1 MDTCLK
7 RIVAYIIDILI
18 VTVVV
23 SAISMIP
30 RIDPYKKDYEK
41 AYNEYL
47 DIVSDAQNENSVDYK
62 DRIIELNYDIY
73 KYRVVSNILSVIS
86 LVGYFG
92 ILQMVMNGQTVGKKV
107 LKIKVVGNNGK
118 KLNFGNYFLR
128 TLILNNI
135 FFTVINMIA
144 VYILKGSNFY
154 YFTYIVNMLQSTIY
168 MILIIM
174 MVLRKDNRGLHDL
187 LAGTKVIDV
196 GSEDVTIIEEEK
208 ETIKE
213 KAERKSK
220 KNSTK

>member
-107 LKIKVVGNNGK
+107 LKIKVVSNNGK

>member
-73 KYRVVSNILSVIS
+73 KYRVVSNIISVIS

-196 GSEDVTIIEEEK
+196 ESEDVTIIEEKK

-213 KAERKSK
+213 KAEKKSK

>member
-73 KYRVVSNILSVIS
+73 KYRVVSNIISVIS

-107 LKIKVVGNNGK
+107 LKIKVVSNNGK

-196 GSEDVTIIEEEK
+196 ESEDVTIIEEKK

-213 KAERKSK
+213 KSEKKSK

>member
-41 AYNEYL
+41 SYNEYL

-73 KYRVVSNILSVIS
+73 KYRVVSNIISVIS

-107 LKIKVVGNNGK
+107 LKIKVVSNNGK

-196 GSEDVTIIEEEK
+196 ESEDVTIIEEKK

-213 KAERKSK
+213 KAEKKSK

>member
-1 MDTCLK
+1 
-7 RIVAYIIDILI
+7 
-18 VTVVV
+18 
-23 SAISMIP
+23 MIP

-73 KYRVVSNILSVIS
+73 KYRVVSNIISVIS

-107 LKIKVVGNNGK
+107 LKIKVVSNNGK

-196 GSEDVTIIEEEK
+196 ESEDVTIIEEKK

-213 KAERKSK
+213 KSEKKSK

>member
-196 GSEDVTIIEEEK
+196 GSEDVTIIEEKK

>member
-73 KYRVVSNILSVIS
+73 KYRVVSNIISVIS

-107 LKIKVVGNNGK
+107 LKIKVVSNNGK

-196 GSEDVTIIEEEK
+196 GSEDVTIMEEKK

>member
-73 KYRVVSNILSVIS
+73 KYRVVSNIISAIS

-196 GSEDVTIIEEEK
+196 GSEDVTIIEEKK

-213 KAERKSK
+213 KAEKKSK

>member
-73 KYRVVSNILSVIS
+73 KYRVVSNIISVIS
-86 LVGYFG
+86 LAGYFG

-107 LKIKVVGNNGK
+107 LKIKVVSNNGK

-196 GSEDVTIIEEEK
+196 GSEDVTLIEEKK

-213 KAERKSK
+213 KAEKKSK

>member
-73 KYRVVSNILSVIS
+73 KYRVVSNIISVIS

-107 LKIKVVGNNGK
+107 LKIKVVSNNGK

-196 GSEDVTIIEEEK
+196 ESEDVTIIEEKK

-213 KAERKSK
+213 KAEKKSK

>member
-73 KYRVVSNILSVIS
+73 KYRVVSNIISAIS

-213 KAERKSK
+213 KAEKKSK

>member
-73 KYRVVSNILSVIS
+73 KYRVVSNIISVIS

-107 LKIKVVGNNGK
+107 LKIKVVSNNGK

-213 KAERKSK
+213 KAEKKSK

>member
-73 KYRVVSNILSVIS
+73 KYRVVSNIISAIS

-107 LKIKVVGNNGK
+107 LKIKVVSNNGK

-196 GSEDVTIIEEEK
+196 GSEDVTIIEEKK

>member
-73 KYRVVSNILSVIS
+73 KYRVVSNIISVIS

-107 LKIKVVGNNGK
+107 LKIKVVSNNGK

-196 GSEDVTIIEEEK
+196 GSEDVTIIEEKK

-213 KAERKSK
+213 KAEKKSK

>member
-73 KYRVVSNILSVIS
+73 KYRVVSNIISVIS

-196 GSEDVTIIEEEK
+196 GSEDVTIIEEKK

>member
-73 KYRVVSNILSVIS
+73 KYRVVSNIISVIS

-107 LKIKVVGNNGK
+107 LKIKVVSNNGK

>member
-7 RIVAYIIDILI
+7 RIVAYIIDIFI

-73 KYRVVSNILSVIS
+73 KYRVVSNIISVIS

-196 GSEDVTIIEEEK
+196 ESEDVTIIEEKK

-213 KAERKSK
+213 KAEKKSK

>member
-73 KYRVVSNILSVIS
+73 KYRVVSNIISVIS

-107 LKIKVVGNNGK
+107 LKIKVVSNNGK

-196 GSEDVTIIEEEK
+196 ESEDVTIIEGKK

-213 KAERKSK
+213 KAEKKSK

>member
-62 DRIIELNYDIY
+62 DKIIELNYDIY
-73 KYRVVSNILSVIS
+73 KYRVVSNIISVIS

-107 LKIKVVGNNGK
+107 LKIKVVSNNGK

-196 GSEDVTIIEEEK
+196 ESEDVTIIEEKK

-213 KAERKSK
+213 KSEKKSK

>member
-73 KYRVVSNILSVIS
+73 KYRVVSNIISAIS

-107 LKIKVVGNNGK
+107 LKIKVVSNNGK

-196 GSEDVTIIEEEK
+196 GSEDVTIIEEKK

-213 KAERKSK
+213 KAEKKSK

>member
-73 KYRVVSNILSVIS
+73 KYRVVSNIISVIS

-107 LKIKVVGNNGK
+107 LKIKVVSNNGK
-118 KLNFGNYFLR
+118 KLKFGNYFLR

-196 GSEDVTIIEEEK
+196 ESEDVTIIEEKK

-213 KAERKSK
+213 KAEKKSK

>member
-73 KYRVVSNILSVIS
+73 KYRVVSNIISVIS

-92 ILQMVMNGQTVGKKV
+92 ILQMIMNGQTVGKKV
-107 LKIKVVGNNGK
+107 LKIKVVSNNGK

-196 GSEDVTIIEEEK
+196 ESEDVTIIEEKK

-213 KAERKSK
+213 KAEKKSK

>member
-41 AYNEYL
+41 SYNEYL

-73 KYRVVSNILSVIS
+73 KYRVVSNIISVIS

-107 LKIKVVGNNGK
+107 LKIKVVSNNGK

-196 GSEDVTIIEEEK
+196 GSEDVTIIEEKK

>member
-47 DIVSDAQNENSVDYK
+47 DVVSDAQNENSVDYK

-92 ILQMVMNGQTVGKKV
+92 ILQMIMNGQTVGKKV

-196 GSEDVTIIEEEK
+196 GSEDVTIIEEKK

>member
-41 AYNEYL
+41 SYNEYL

-73 KYRVVSNILSVIS
+73 KYRVVSNIISVIS

-107 LKIKVVGNNGK
+107 LKIKVVSNNGK

-196 GSEDVTIIEEEK
+196 ESEDVTIIEEKK

-213 KAERKSK
+213 KSEKKSK

>member
-30 RIDPYKKDYEK
+30 RIDPYKKNYEK

-196 GSEDVTIIEEEK
+196 GSEDVTIIEEKK

>member
-23 SAISMIP
+23 SAISLIP

-73 KYRVVSNILSVIS
+73 KYRVVSNIISVIS

-107 LKIKVVGNNGK
+107 LKIKVVSNNGK

-196 GSEDVTIIEEEK
+196 GSEDVTIIEEKK

-213 KAERKSK
+213 KAEKKSK

>member
-73 KYRVVSNILSVIS
+73 KYRVVSNIISVIS

-107 LKIKVVGNNGK
+107 LKIKVVSNNGK

-196 GSEDVTIIEEEK
+196 ESEDVTIIEEKK

>member
-73 KYRVVSNILSVIS
+73 KYRVVSNIISAIS

-107 LKIKVVGNNGK
+107 LKIKVVSNNGK

-196 GSEDVTIIEEEK
+196 ESEDVTIIEEKK

-213 KAERKSK
+213 KTEKKSK